1 MTLCPCGSGK
11 ELEACCGPIL
21 DGASSAPT
29 AEALMRAR
37 YAAHALGR
45 YDFLTESTHP
55 EFREEADADDI
66 REWSSLMTWE
76 SLEIL
81 ETSAGGPEDET
92 GEVSFCAHYSV
103 QGMPPFDSLR
113 RFSARK
119 TDAGSMWKAMFT
131 PVSPCAA
138 KAPRSAATI
147 PAPAAAERNTKNA
160 AEKINKNDMRVL
172 RQKLRHAFW
181 CGIKGEGEG
190 QCRLSK

>member
-92 GEVSFCAHYSV
+92 G
-103 QGMPPFDSLR
+103 
-113 RFSARK
+113 
-119 TDAGSMWKAMFT
+119 
-131 PVSPCAA
+131 
-138 KAPRSAATI
+138 
-147 PAPAAAERNTKNA
+147 
-160 AEKINKNDMRVL
+160 
-172 RQKLRHAFW
+172 
-181 CGIKGEGEG
+181 
-190 QCRLSK
+190 